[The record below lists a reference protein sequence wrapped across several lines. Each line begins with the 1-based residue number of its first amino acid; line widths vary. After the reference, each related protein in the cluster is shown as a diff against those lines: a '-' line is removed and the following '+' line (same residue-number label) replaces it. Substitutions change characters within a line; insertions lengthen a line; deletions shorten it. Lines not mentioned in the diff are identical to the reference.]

1 MNEEDNGDVADLISL
16 IEELNK
22 STDLTA
28 KLNNHSK
35 ILKIL
40 TPEDPITLR

>member
-1 MNEEDNGDVADLISL
+1 MGNQTMNEEDNADIADLINI
-16 IEELNK
+16 IEELNQ

-40 TPEDPITLR
+40 